1 LKLWHLRNATSF
13 NGCLKEVYVNS
24 KLVDFLQAAK
34 TRHKV
39 SPGCQLYPDELPPMD
54 TMRDPCRDHKC
65 KRGQCQADIGGDGYK
80 CLCKSGY
87 GGQYCDK
94 RNKSKKTRKRG
105 RNLKSRNKSRNS
117 DQDCR
122 KEKYRDYYIQTD
134 GCRSV
139 KPYKM
144 AKCLGS
150 DKCGPVKSQSRTVR
164 FVCSDGRKYK
174 KTVENV
180 KRCGRKSDY
189 WG

>member
-1 LKLWHLRNATSF
+1 MRSLL
-13 NGCLKEVYVNS
+13 S
-24 KLVDFLQAAK
+24 KQFL
-34 TRHKV
+34 
-39 SPGCQLYPDELPPMD
+39 P
-54 TMRDPCRDHKC
+54 DPCFVWLTSYFSW
-65 KRGQCQADIGGDGYK
+65 CQHHPHGGVQI
-80 CLCKSGY
+80 LSLIVV
-87 GGQYCDK
+87 
-94 RNKSKKTRKRG
+94 NVAETRKRG

>member
-1 LKLWHLRNATSF
+1 MLKDNQRRSLQLNERKMAFKQGFCFFITSLSLRYTPMLRVNKQVGQKQTLHLVQSLSLSYQDVWSENTATNLF
-13 NGCLKEVYVNS
+13 TLGCLKEVYVNS

-94 RNKSKKTRKRG
+94 RNKSKS
-105 RNLKSRNKSRNS
+105 KSL
-117 DQDCR
+117 Q
-122 KEKYRDYYIQTD
+122 IAF
-134 GCRSV
+134 
-139 KPYKM
+139 P
-144 AKCLGS
+144 
-150 DKCGPVKSQSRTVR
+150 
-164 FVCSDGRKYK
+164 
-174 KTVENV
+174 
-180 KRCGRKSDY
+180 
-189 WG
+189 